1 MKPEILFITK
11 SLPVMLLI
19 GVNSYL
25 SSCYTEIKK
34 IGLTPGFTLY
44 IWRRL
49 LATPLVATPPDLELS
64 IFHMCVSRFIH
75 SNQEKGFWHGTC
87 RLSRAGGREGGQGGL
102 HRRLQAQER
111 PHLWNLQRRWLSHP
125 LREHWRYWKVEP
137 AALSLHCQTLFF
149 FVVTQ
154 ETHLGSIKWICWE
167 EAFNLWNPYISST
180 EAWKSLTDKVKEAR
194 SNAKLKE
201 LSFEGEKNLH
211 NSLYSGDL
219 TNHNVVSAN
228 V

>member
-137 AALSLHCQTLFF
+137 AAFFYTVKLFSFLLWLKRHILAASNGFVGKRHLISETLIFHPQRPGSLWRTKSRRHVQTPNLRSCHLRVRKTFTTLCT
-149 FVVTQ
+149 VVT
-154 ETHLGSIKWICWE
+154 
-167 EAFNLWNPYISST
+167 
-180 EAWKSLTDKVKEAR
+180 SLITM
-194 SNAKLKE
+194 
-201 LSFEGEKNLH
+201 
-211 NSLYSGDL
+211 
-219 TNHNVVSAN
+219 
-228 V
+228 